1 MRGAN
6 LLIQCLKDEKVEVVF
21 GYPGGMVIPLFD
33 AISRDGGLRFI
44 LPRHEQAGIHMADA
58 YARVTGKPAVVF
70 ATSGPGATNLVTGIA
85 NAHLDSVPLVVF
97 TGQVNVELIGNDA
110 FQEVDFTG
118 ITRPISKHNYLVRD
132 PETLPAIVREAFHI
146 AGSGRPGPVVVDL
159 PVNVCLSDIRTPP
172 ATEIC
177 LRGYKPTIAGNARQI
192 DKAAKIINAAQ
203 RPLLLLGGGIVI
215 SKDAAPLVRDIVE
228 KTKIPAVSTLMGLG
242 VLPAAWGE
250 NLGMLGMHGTTAA
263 NLATTACDVLVAIG
277 ARFDDR
283 ATMKVA
289 GFAPRAQIIHL
300 DIDPTSVSK
309 NVSVAIPIVGD
320 AAHILRE
327 LSPRL
332 TPQNLSAWR
341 QQIAA
346 WQARYPLT
354 YARGGDAIKPQ
365 FVIEELSRQTTAG
378 ATVVT
383 DVGQHQM
390 WTAQYY
396 QFNAPRS
403 LITSGGLGTMGFGLP
418 AGLGAQLAAPEK
430 LTVVVTGDGGL
441 QMNIQELAT
450 MRRLNLPVKILLLNN
465 EYLGMVR
472 QWQELFFAR
481 EYAFTDLADNPDFVA
496 VAQAFG
502 IAAWRCDRPENVA
515 SAVAQLLASPE
526 PALLEVRIDR
536 HENVLPM
543 VPGGKALNEGLTAA
557 GEWIAD
563 SENN

>member
-58 YARVTGKPAVVF
+58 YARVTGRPAVVF

-146 AGSGRPGPVVVDL
+146 AGSGRHGPVVIDL
-159 PVNVCLSDIRTPP
+159 PVNVCLTDIRTPP

-177 LRGYKPTIAGNARQI
+177 LRGYKPTITGNARQI

-215 SKDAAPLVRDIVE
+215 SDAATLVRDIVE
-228 KTKIPAVSTLMGLG
+228 KTKIPAVATLMGLG
-242 VLPAAWGE
+242 VLPAAWSE

-283 ATMKVA
+283 VTMKVA

-309 NVSVAIPIVGD
+309 NVPVAIPIVGD

-332 TPQNLSAWR
+332 TPQNLSAWQ

-346 WQARYPLT
+346 WQAQYPLT
-354 YARGGDAIKPQ
+354 YARDGDTIKPQ
-365 FVIEELSRQTTAG
+365 FVLEELSRQTAAG
-378 ATVVT
+378 ATIVT

-526 PALLEVRIDR
+526 PALLDVRIDR
-536 HENVLPM
+536 HANVLPM
-543 VPGGKALNEGLTAA
+543 VPGGKALNEGMTAA
-557 GEWIAD
+557 GEWLKP
-563 SENN
+563 

>member
-33 AISRDGGLRFI
+33 AIGRDGGLRFI

-58 YARVTGKPAVVF
+58 YARVTGRPAVVF

-146 AGSGRPGPVVVDL
+146 AGSGRHGPVVIDL
-159 PVNVCLSDIRTPP
+159 PVNVCLTDIRTPP

-177 LRGYKPTIAGNARQI
+177 LRGYKPTITGNARQI

-215 SKDAAPLVRDIVE
+215 SDAATLVRDIVE
-228 KTKIPAVSTLMGLG
+228 KTKIPAVATLMGLG
-242 VLPAAWGE
+242 VLPAAWSE
-250 NLGMLGMHGTTAA
+250 NLGMLGMHGTTTA

-283 ATMKVA
+283 VTMKVA

-309 NVSVAIPIVGD
+309 NVPVAIPIVGD

-332 TPQNLSAWR
+332 TPQNLSAWQ

-346 WQARYPLT
+346 WQAQYPLT
-354 YARGGDAIKPQ
+354 YARDGDTIKPQ
-365 FVIEELSRQTTAG
+365 FVLEELSRQTAAG
-378 ATVVT
+378 ATIVT

-526 PALLEVRIDR
+526 PALLDVRIDR
-536 HENVLPM
+536 HANVLPM
-543 VPGGKALNEGLTAA
+543 VPGGKALNEGMTAA
-557 GEWIAD
+557 GEWLKP
-563 SENN
+563 